1 MKNITLKNIA
11 KVTGG
16 ELHLGSYEDRADWE
30 ASCVQIDSRK
40 ELEGGIYIATK
51 GARVDGH
58 SFIPEAFEKGAL
70 GVVCEKPV
78 EGDHGPYIMVE
89 DSFKALTAIA
99 AYYREQLDIPI
110 IGITGSVGKTSTKEL
125 VAEVLSKRYIVC
137 KTLGNFNNEIGLP
150 LSILAATEESEV
162 LVLELG
168 INHFGEMERL
178 AQVAK
183 PDVMLITNIGNC
195 HLEYLEDRDGVLRAK
210 TECIPYI
217 KKGGALIIN
226 GDDDKLHK
234 FNPESKYEDIDV
246 IRYGCNPARNVYLK
260 AYEKRGLMGA
270 RIRIANSFYA
280 PEIEAMINLAGTHNA
295 VNALAAVA
303 VGLRM
308 GLTTDEIR
316 DGLEEA
322 EPLDGRDNL
331 IDTGLYTII
340 NSCYNASPGS
350 MKSTLH
356 LLTYTERRSVAIL
369 GDMFELGKEKHRL
382 HKELGKYIKG
392 IDINVVILIGEL
404 SKDTY
409 NQVKD
414 SGDKEVY
421 YYATRAE
428 FLNNGMDILNPSDVI
443 LVKASHGM
451 GFDEIVKRLIG
462 EK

>member
-1 MKNITLKNIA
+1 MKNITLKSIA

-16 ELHLGSYEDRADWE
+16 ELHLGSYVDRADRE

-51 GARVDGH
+51 GARADGH
-58 SFIPEAFEKGAL
+58 SFIPEVFEKGAL

-78 EGDHGPYIMVE
+78 EGDIGPYILVE

-99 AYYREQLDIPI
+99 TYYREQLEVPVV
-110 IGITGSVGKTSTKEL
+110 GITGSVGKTSTKEL
-125 VAEVLSKRYIVC
+125 VAEVLSKHYNVC
-137 KTLGNFNNEIGLP
+137 KTQGNFNNEIGLP
-150 LSILAATEESEV
+150 LSILTANEETEV

-178 AQVAK
+178 AQIAK

-217 KKGGALIIN
+217 KEGGALIIN

-234 FNPESKYEDIDV
+234 FALNSNLGIDV
-246 IRYGCNPARNVYLK
+246 IRFGCNPARNVYLK
-260 AYEKRGLMGA
+260 AYEKKGLMGA
-270 RIRIANSFYA
+270 RVRIANSLHA
-280 PEIEAMINLAGTHNA
+280 PEIEALINLAGTHNA

-316 DGLEEA
+316 EGLEEA
-322 EPLDGRDNL
+322 EPLEGRDNL
-331 IDTGLYTII
+331 VDTGVYTII
-340 NSCYNASPGS
+340 NSSYNANPGS

-356 LLTYTERRSVAIL
+356 LLSYTERRSVAVL
-369 GDMFELGKEKHRL
+369 GDMFELGNEKHRL
-382 HKELGKYIKG
+382 HEELGKYIKG
-392 IDINVVILIGEL
+392 ININVVILIGEL

-409 NQVKD
+409 NQLKD
-414 SGDKEVY
+414 SEDKEVY
-421 YYATRAE
+421 YFATRDE
-428 FLNNGMDILNPSDVI
+428 FLNNGMNIFEPSDVI

-451 GFDEIVKRLIG
+451 GFEEIVKRLKG